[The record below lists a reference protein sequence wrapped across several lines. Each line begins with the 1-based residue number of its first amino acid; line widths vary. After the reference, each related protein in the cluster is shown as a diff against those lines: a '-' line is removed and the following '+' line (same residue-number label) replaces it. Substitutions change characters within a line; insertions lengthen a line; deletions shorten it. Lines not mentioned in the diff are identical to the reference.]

1 MVSCF
6 KYVVLVVTDTVDLRR
21 ALIFGHGQR
30 LPFATEFNCCLHYPK
45 YLSSTKIYIY
55 IYCIEMIKMTTRVEF
70 RVTVR
75 PCSDN
80 LNKNLDI
87 VMKRRTHVTWHPS
100 RGGIADR

>member
-1 MVSCF
+1 
-6 KYVVLVVTDTVDLRR
+6 
-21 ALIFGHGQR
+21 
-30 LPFATEFNCCLHYPK
+30 
-45 YLSSTKIYIY
+45 
-55 IYCIEMIKMTTRVEF
+55 MIKMTTRVEF